1 MFLYQVINNTNETVI
16 VSHAMMKAVN
26 HAYISIVHDNFKNIT
41 SFDYIEKF
49 ETVTKEYAEQILK
62 DIFNEDKMAISIVNR
77 K

>member
-1 MFLYQVINNTNETVI
+1 MFLT
-16 VSHAMMKAVN
+16 
-26 HAYISIVHDNFKNIT
+26 DNFKNIN

-62 DIFNEDKMAISIVNR
+62 DIFNEDKMAISIVNP